1 MLKSIFFAKLKDDLY
16 YVKFAQVLRAYFK
29 HAHFPKYFNR
39 HTRKDFNNWQLFVL
53 QTFRQKLK
61 LKYRPFSHWLESCT
75 PLLRFLKLRCI
86 PHYTR
91 LQQFDERCKSYW
103 HLRIIEATPKV
114 IGLTHFFVGIDGTGF
129 SIYQGSKHYC
139 RRIGRKTRKKDF
151 VKVMGIADMKYQLIL
166 SLKIRKKARHD
177 NVDFKPLMKRVRRLG
192 IIDVGVGDKGF
203 DAEKNHKLMRDELG
217 ALFIAPLR
225 NKGVPIWRTKGE
237 YRKKLKR
244 YFPEK
249 TYHQRSKKE
258 TVISVVKRCYGDTVY
273 SIKFSSQK
281 KEICYKAIAY
291 NVDKILEKKL
301 VKNM

>member
-1 MLKSIFFAKLKDDLY
+1 MPKKTFFARSKNDLY
-16 YVKFAQVLRAYFK
+16 YVKFAKVLYSFFK
-29 HAHFPKYFNR
+29 LAGFPKRFSKFSR
-39 HTRKDFNNWQLFVL
+39 RDFDNWQLFTL

-61 LKYRPFSHWLESCT
+61 LKYRPFLYWLESCV
-75 PLLRFLKLRCI
+75 PLLKFLKLRKI
-86 PHYTR
+86 PHFTD
-91 LQQFDERCKSYW
+91 LQDFDERCKSFW
-103 HLRIIEATPKV
+103 HIKIIETTPKV
-114 IGLTHFFVGIDGTGF
+114 IGLTHFFAGIDGTGF

-139 RRIGRKTRKKDF
+139 RRIGRKTKKKDF
-151 VKVMGIADMKYQLIL
+151 VKVVGVADMKYQLML
-166 SLKIRKKARHD
+166 SVRIRKKSRHD
-177 NVDFKPLMKRVRRLG
+177 NVDFKPLMKRVRKLG
-192 IIDVGVGDKGF
+192 TIDVGVGDMGF

-225 NKGVPIWRTKGE
+225 NKEVPVWRTKGE

-273 SIKFSSQK
+273 STKFSNQK
-281 KEICYKAIAY
+281 KEICYKIIAH

-301 VKNM
+301 VKNI

>member
-1 MLKSIFFAKLKDDLY
+1 MTKYIFFAGQKEVLY
-16 YVKFAQVLRAYFK
+16 YVKFAKVLYIYFK
-29 HAHFPKYFNR
+29 LSGFPKHFSK
-39 HTRKDFNNWQLFVL
+39 HSRKDFNNWQLFAL

-61 LKYRPFSHWLESCT
+61 MKYRPFIHWLESCF
-75 PLLRFLKLRCI
+75 PVIQFLKLKRI

-91 LQQFDERCKSYW
+91 LQDFDIRCKVFW
-103 HLRIIEATPKV
+103 HLKIIETTPKV

-139 RRIGRKTRKKDF
+139 RRIGRKTKKKDF
-151 VKVMGIADMKYQLIL
+151 VKVMGAADMKYQLIL
-166 SLKIRKKARHD
+166 SIKIRKKARHD
-177 NVDFKPLMKRVRRLG
+177 NIDFKPLMKRVRRLG

-203 DAEKNHKLMRDELG
+203 DSEKNHKLMRDELG

-225 NKGVPIWRTKGE
+225 NKDVPVWRTKGV

-273 SIKFSSQK
+273 SIDFSSQK
-281 KEICYKAIAY
+281 KEICYKALAY
-291 NVDKILEKKL
+291 NVDKIIEKKL